1 MRNSYHDKELNRLL
15 AEADELLSDV
25 NLNLY
30 ETPAE
35 EQARKQAEAAEA
47 ARKQAEED
55 RKRAAAEAAERARR
69 QKEAAARQV
78 AAEAEAQARR
88 QAEEAA
94 RQAAAE
100 AETQAR
106 RQEEEAARQAAAEA
120 EAQARR
126 QEEEAARQAA
136 AEAEAQARRQAAEAA
151 KRAEAEAEAVRRQV
165 AVEAAEAARRQ
176 AEKAVH
182 KQAEPVEEVSEAA
195 EEETAVAEPVSE
207 QTEDDKKR
215 KVNVLRDSVWG
226 TVCYAAL
233 TMIYMEVILHFAV
246 YRTMDTNVFQ
256 SAAFAAA
263 AGCII
268 VLAVSW
274 LPEKVNHIVCMILL
288 ILGCGWF
295 DFQII
300 SHSWNESYALLSMD
314 IGYPLQVLKN
324 VIPALQSIGA
334 DMVWMVLMF
343 APVILFGI
351 FGRKL
356 LPLHRAGWMNRV
368 LMGLAGILL
377 AVVGFLCIEAHG
389 VGEGTPYE
397 TVRRFDANVDQEQ
410 AVEQMGITG
419 TVLLEGME
427 AFR

>member
-30 ETPAE
+30 VTPAE

-55 RKRAAAEAAERARR
+55 RKRAAAEAAERAR
-69 QKEAAARQV
+69 QQAEEAARQA

-100 AETQAR
+100 AEAQAR
-106 RQEEEAARQAAAEA
+106 QQAEEAAR
-120 EAQARR
+120 
-126 QEEEAARQAA
+126 
-136 AEAEAQARRQAAEAA
+136 
-151 KRAEAEAEAVRRQV
+151 RAEAEAEAVRRQV

-176 AEKAVH
+176 AEEAVH
-182 KQAEPVEEVSEAA
+182 RQAKPVEEVSEAA

-226 TVCYAAL
+226 TVCYAAM
-233 TMIYMEVILHFAV
+233 TMIYMEVILHLAV
-246 YRTMDTNVFQ
+246 YDTMDTNVFQ

-314 IGYPLQVLKN
+314 IGYPLQLLKN
-324 VIPALQSIGA
+324 IVPALQSTGA

-351 FGRKL
+351 VGRKL
-356 LPLHRAGWMNRV
+356 LPLRRSGWMNRV
-368 LMGLAGILL
+368 LMGLAGLLL
-377 AVVGFLCIEAHG
+377 AVMGFLCIEAHG
-389 VGEGTPYE
+389 AGEGTPYE
-397 TVRRFDANVDQEQ
+397 TIRRFDANVDQEQ

>member
-69 QKEAAARQV
+69 QAEEAARQA

-100 AETQAR
+100 AEAEAQAR
-106 RQEEEAARQAAAEA
+106 RQAEEAARQAAAEA
-120 EAQARR
+120 
-126 QEEEAARQAA
+126 
-136 AEAEAQARRQAAEAA
+136 QARRQAEEAA

-176 AEKAVH
+176 AEEAVH

-324 VIPALQSIGA
+324 IIPALQSTGA

-389 VGEGTPYE
+389 AGEGTPYE

>member
-69 QKEAAARQV
+69 QKEAARQV

-100 AETQAR
+100 AE
-106 RQEEEAARQAAAEA
+106 
-120 EAQARR
+120 
-126 QEEEAARQAA
+126 
-136 AEAEAQARRQAAEAA
+136 AQARRQAEEAA

-176 AEKAVH
+176 AEKAVY

-324 VIPALQSIGA
+324 IIPALQSTGA

-389 VGEGTPYE
+389 AGEGTPYE

>member
-69 QKEAAARQV
+69 Q
-78 AAEAEAQARR
+78 
-88 QAEEAA
+88 
-94 RQAAAE
+94 
-100 AETQAR
+100 
-106 RQEEEAARQAAAEA
+106 EEEARQAAAEA

-136 AEAEAQARRQAAEAA
+136 AEAEAEAQARRQAAEAA

-324 VIPALQSIGA
+324 IIPALQSTGA

-389 VGEGTPYE
+389 AGEGTPYE

>member
-69 QKEAAARQV
+69 QEEAAARQA

-94 RQAAAE
+94 RQAAE
-100 AETQAR
+100 
-106 RQEEEAARQAAAEA
+106 
-120 EAQARR
+120 
-126 QEEEAARQAA
+126 
-136 AEAEAQARRQAAEAA
+136 EAA

-176 AEKAVH
+176 AEEAVH

-207 QTEDDKKR
+207 QTKDDKKR

-324 VIPALQSIGA
+324 IIPALQSTGA

-389 VGEGTPYE
+389 AGEGTPYE

>member
-35 EQARKQAEAAEA
+35 EQARKQAEVAEA

-69 QKEAAARQV
+69 Q
-78 AAEAEAQARR
+78 
-88 QAEEAA
+88 AEEAA
-94 RQAAAE
+94 RQAAA
-100 AETQAR
+100 A
-106 RQEEEAARQAAAEA
+106 A
-120 EAQARR
+120 EAQAR
-126 QEEEAARQAA
+126 QQAEEAARQAA
-136 AEAEAQARRQAAEAA
+136 AEAEAQARRQAEEAA
-151 KRAEAEAEAVRRQV
+151 RRAEAEAEAVRRQV

-176 AEKAVH
+176 AEEAVH
-182 KQAEPVEEVSEAA
+182 RQAEQVEEVSEVA
-195 EEETAVAEPVSE
+195 EEETAAAEPVSE
-207 QTEDDKKR
+207 QTEDEKKR

-226 TVCYAAL
+226 TVCYAAMP
-233 TMIYMEVILHFAV
+233 MIYMEVILHLAV
-246 YRTMDTNVFQ
+246 YDTMDTNVFQ

-314 IGYPLQVLKN
+314 IGYPLQLLKN
-324 VIPALQSIGA
+324 IVPALQSTGA

-343 APVILFGI
+343 APVIIFGI
-351 FGRKL
+351 VGRKL
-356 LPLHRAGWMNRV
+356 LPLRRSGWMNRV

-377 AVVGFLCIEAHG
+377 AVMGFLCIEAHG
-389 VGEGTPYE
+389 AGEGTPYE

>member
-55 RKRAAAEAAERARR
+55 RKRAAAEAAEQARR
-69 QKEAAARQV
+69 QAEEAARQAAAEAEAQARQQAEEAARQA

-100 AETQAR
+100 AEAQAR
-106 RQEEEAARQAAAEA
+106 QQAEEAAR
-120 EAQARR
+120 
-126 QEEEAARQAA
+126 
-136 AEAEAQARRQAAEAA
+136 
-151 KRAEAEAEAVRRQV
+151 RAEAEAEAVRRQV

-176 AEKAVH
+176 AEEAVH
-182 KQAEPVEEVSEAA
+182 RQAEPVEEVSEAA

-226 TVCYAAL
+226 TVCYAAM
-233 TMIYMEVILHFAV
+233 TMIYMEVILHLAV
-246 YRTMDTNVFQ
+246 YDTMDTNVFQ

-314 IGYPLQVLKN
+314 IGYPLQLLKN
-324 VIPALQSIGA
+324 IVPALQSTGA

-351 FGRKL
+351 VGRKL
-356 LPLHRAGWMNRV
+356 LPLRRSGWMNRV

-389 VGEGTPYE
+389 AGEGTPYE

>member
-55 RKRAAAEAAERARR
+55 RKRAAAEAAERARQEAEEEAR
-69 QKEAAARQV
+69 QAAA
-78 AAEAEAQARR
+78 AEEAQVRQ

-94 RQAAAE
+94 RQAAAAEE
-100 AETQAR
+100 AQAR
-106 RQEEEAARQAAAEA
+106 QQAEEAARQAVAAE
-120 EAQARR
+120 EAQAR
-126 QEEEAARQAA
+126 QQAAEEARQAA
-136 AEAEAQARRQAAEAA
+136 AAAAHRQTGPME
-151 KRAEAEAEAVRRQV
+151 
-165 AVEAAEAARRQ
+165 
-176 AEKAVH
+176 
-182 KQAEPVEEVSEAA
+182 
-195 EEETAVAEPVSE
+195 
-207 QTEDDKKR
+207 
-215 KVNVLRDSVWG
+215 VLRDSVWG

-233 TMIYMEVILHFAV
+233 TMIYMEVILHLAV
-246 YRTMDTNVFQ
+246 YDTMDTNVFQ

-274 LPEKVNHIVCMILL
+274 LPEKVNHIVCMVLL

-300 SHSWNESYALLSMD
+300 SHSWNESYALLNMD

-324 VIPALQSIGA
+324 IVPALESTGV

-343 APVILFGI
+343 VPVILFGI

-356 LPLHRAGWMNRV
+356 LPLRRAGWMNRI

-377 AVVGFLCIEAHG
+377 AVMGFLCIEAHG

-397 TVRRFDANVDQEQ
+397 TVHRFEVNVDQEQ

-427 AFR
+427 VFR

>member
-69 QKEAAARQV
+69 Q
-78 AAEAEAQARR
+78 
-88 QAEEAA
+88 
-94 RQAAAE
+94 
-100 AETQAR
+100 
-106 RQEEEAARQAAAEA
+106 
-120 EAQARR
+120 
-126 QEEEAARQAA
+126 EEEAARQAA
-136 AEAEAQARRQAAEAA
+136 AEAEAQARRQAEEVARQVAAEAQARRQAEEAA

-176 AEKAVH
+176 AAEAVH

-207 QTEDDKKR
+207 QTENDKKR

-324 VIPALQSIGA
+324 IIPALQSIGA

>member
-69 QKEAAARQV
+69 QEEAARQV

-100 AETQAR
+100 AE
-106 RQEEEAARQAAAEA
+106 
-120 EAQARR
+120 
-126 QEEEAARQAA
+126 
-136 AEAEAQARRQAAEAA
+136 AQARRQAEEAA

-176 AEKAVH
+176 AEEAVH
-182 KQAEPVEEVSEAA
+182 KQAELVEEVSEAA

-324 VIPALQSIGA
+324 IIPALQSIGA

-356 LPLHRAGWMNRV
+356 LPLHRAGWMNQV

>member
-69 QKEAAARQV
+69 QEEAAARQAAAEAEAQARRQEEAAARQAAAEAEAQARRQAEEAARQV

-88 QAEEAA
+88 QAE
-94 RQAAAE
+94 
-100 AETQAR
+100 
-106 RQEEEAARQAAAEA
+106 
-120 EAQARR
+120 
-126 QEEEAARQAA
+126 
-136 AEAEAQARRQAAEAA
+136 EAA

-176 AEKAVH
+176 AEEAVH
-182 KQAEPVEEVSEAA
+182 KQAEPVEEVPEAA

-226 TVCYAAL
+226 TVCYAAM
-233 TMIYMEVILHFAV
+233 TMIYMEVILHLAV
-246 YRTMDTNVFQ
+246 YDTMDTNVFQ

-314 IGYPLQVLKN
+314 IGYPLQLLKN
-324 VIPALQSIGA
+324 IVPALQSTGA

-351 FGRKL
+351 VGRKL
-356 LPLHRAGWMNRV
+356 LPLRRSGWMNRV
-368 LMGLAGILL
+368 LMGLAGLLL
-377 AVVGFLCIEAHG
+377 AVMGFLCIEAHG
-389 VGEGTPYE
+389 AGEGTPYE
-397 TVRRFDANVDQEQ
+397 TIRRFDANVDQEQ

>member
-35 EQARKQAEAAEA
+35 EQARKQAETAEA

-55 RKRAAAEAAERARR
+55 RKRAAAEAAERAR
-69 QKEAAARQV
+69 QEAEEEARQ
-78 AAEAEAQARR
+78 AAVEAQARQ

-94 RQAAAE
+94 RQAAAAEE
-100 AETQAR
+100 AQAR
-106 RQEEEAARQAAAEA
+106 QQVEEAQARQQVEEAARQAVAAE
-120 EAQARR
+120 EAQAR
-126 QEEEAARQAA
+126 QQAAEEARQAA
-136 AEAEAQARRQAAEAA
+136 EEAA
-151 KRAEAEAEAVRRQV
+151 HRQTGPM
-165 AVEAAEAARRQ
+165 E
-176 AEKAVH
+176 
-182 KQAEPVEEVSEAA
+182 
-195 EEETAVAEPVSE
+195 
-207 QTEDDKKR
+207 
-215 KVNVLRDSVWG
+215 VLRDSVWG

-233 TMIYMEVILHFAV
+233 TMIYMEVILHLAV
-246 YRTMDTNVFQ
+246 YDTMDTNVFQ

-274 LPEKVNHIVCMILL
+274 LPEKVNHIVCMVLL

-300 SHSWNESYALLSMD
+300 SHSWNESYALLNMD

-324 VIPALQSIGA
+324 IVPALESTGA

-343 APVILFGI
+343 VPVILFGI

-356 LPLHRAGWMNRV
+356 LPLRRAGWMNRI

-377 AVVGFLCIEAHG
+377 AVMGFLCIEAHG

-397 TVRRFDANVDQEQ
+397 TVHRFEANVDQEQ

-427 AFR
+427 VFR

>member
-69 QKEAAARQV
+69 Q
-78 AAEAEAQARR
+78 
-88 QAEEAA
+88 
-94 RQAAAE
+94 
-100 AETQAR
+100 
-106 RQEEEAARQAAAEA
+106 EEEAARQAVAEA
-120 EAQARR
+120 EAQAWR
-126 QEEEAARQAA
+126 QAEEAARQAA
-136 AEAEAQARRQAAEAA
+136 AEAEAQARRQAEEAAKQAVAEAEAQVRRQAEEAA

-165 AVEAAEAARRQ
+165 AVEVAEAARRQ
-176 AEKAVH
+176 AEEAVH
-182 KQAEPVEEVSEAA
+182 RQAEPVEEVPEAA

-215 KVNVLRDSVWG
+215 RVNVLRDSVWG

-324 VIPALQSIGA
+324 IIPALQSTGA

-389 VGEGTPYE
+389 AGEGTPYE

>member
-69 QKEAAARQV
+69 QEEEAARQA

-100 AETQAR
+100 AE
-106 RQEEEAARQAAAEA
+106 
-120 EAQARR
+120 AQARR
-126 QEEEAARQAA
+126 QAEEVARQVA
-136 AEAEAQARRQAAEAA
+136 AEAQARRQAEEAA

-176 AEKAVH
+176 AAEAVH

-207 QTEDDKKR
+207 QTENDKKR

-324 VIPALQSIGA
+324 IIPALQSIGA

>member
-69 QKEAAARQV
+69 QEEAAARQAEAEAQARRQAEEAARQA

-100 AETQAR
+100 A
-106 RQEEEAARQAAAEA
+106 
-120 EAQARR
+120 
-126 QEEEAARQAA
+126 
-136 AEAEAQARRQAAEAA
+136 QARRQAEEAA
-151 KRAEAEAEAVRRQV
+151 KRAVAEAEAVRRQV

-176 AEKAVH
+176 AEEAVH

-324 VIPALQSIGA
+324 IIPALQSTGA

>member
-69 QKEAAARQV
+69 QEEAAARQ
-78 AAEAEAQARR
+78 AAAEAQARR

-100 AETQAR
+100 AE
-106 RQEEEAARQAAAEA
+106 
-120 EAQARR
+120 
-126 QEEEAARQAA
+126 
-136 AEAEAQARRQAAEAA
+136 AQARRQAEEAA
-151 KRAEAEAEAVRRQV
+151 KRAVAEAEAVRRQV

-176 AEKAVH
+176 AEEAVH

-324 VIPALQSIGA
+324 IIPALQSTGA

>member
-55 RKRAAAEAAERARR
+55 RKRAAAEAAERAR
-69 QKEAAARQV
+69 QQAEEAARQAEAEAEAQARQQAEE
-78 AAEAEAQARR
+78 AARQAAAAAEAQARR

-94 RQAAAE
+94 R
-100 AETQAR
+100 
-106 RQEEEAARQAAAEA
+106 
-120 EAQARR
+120 
-126 QEEEAARQAA
+126 
-136 AEAEAQARRQAAEAA
+136 
-151 KRAEAEAEAVRRQV
+151 RAEAEAEAVRRQV

-176 AEKAVH
+176 AEEAVH
-182 KQAEPVEEVSEAA
+182 RQAELEEEVSEAA
-195 EEETAVAEPVSE
+195 EEETAAAEPVSE

-233 TMIYMEVILHFAV
+233 TMIYMEVILHLAV
-246 YRTMDTNVFQ
+246 YDTMDTNVFQ

-324 VIPALQSIGA
+324 IIPALQSTGA

-389 VGEGTPYE
+389 AGEGTPYE
-397 TVRRFDANVDQEQ
+397 TIRRFDSNVNQEQ

>member
-1 MRNSYHDKELNRLL
+1 MKNSYHDKELNRLL

-69 QKEAAARQV
+69 QEEAAARQ
-78 AAEAEAQARR
+78 AEAEAQARR

-100 AETQAR
+100 AE
-106 RQEEEAARQAAAEA
+106 
-120 EAQARR
+120 AQARR
-126 QEEEAARQAA
+126 QAEAAARQAA
-136 AEAEAQARRQAAEAA
+136 AEAEAQARRQAEEAA

-176 AEKAVH
+176 AEEAVH

-324 VIPALQSIGA
+324 IIPALQSTGA

>member
-35 EQARKQAEAAEA
+35 EQARKQAEAA
-47 ARKQAEED
+47 RKQAEED

-69 QKEAAARQV
+69 QEEEARQA

-88 QAEEAA
+88 QAA
-94 RQAAAE
+94 
-100 AETQAR
+100 
-106 RQEEEAARQAAAEA
+106 EAARQAAAEA

-126 QEEEAARQAA
+126 QAAEAARQAA

-324 VIPALQSIGA
+324 IIPALQSTGA

-389 VGEGTPYE
+389 AGEGTPYE

>member
-69 QKEAAARQV
+69 Q
-78 AAEAEAQARR
+78 
-88 QAEEAA
+88 EEEA

-100 AETQAR
+100 AEAQAR

-120 EAQARR
+120 EAEAQARR
-126 QEEEAARQAA
+126 QAAEAARQAA

-324 VIPALQSIGA
+324 IIPALQSTGA

-389 VGEGTPYE
+389 AGEGTPYE

>member
-69 QKEAAARQV
+69 QEEEAARQ
-78 AAEAEAQARR
+78 AAAEAQARR

-100 AETQAR
+100 AE
-106 RQEEEAARQAAAEA
+106 
-120 EAQARR
+120 
-126 QEEEAARQAA
+126 
-136 AEAEAQARRQAAEAA
+136 AQARRQAEEAA

-176 AEKAVH
+176 AEEAVH

-324 VIPALQSIGA
+324 IIPALQSTGA

-389 VGEGTPYE
+389 AGEGTPYE

>member
-69 QKEAAARQV
+69 QKEAARQV

-100 AETQAR
+100 A
-106 RQEEEAARQAAAEA
+106 
-120 EAQARR
+120 
-126 QEEEAARQAA
+126 
-136 AEAEAQARRQAAEAA
+136 QARRQAEEAA
-151 KRAEAEAEAVRRQV
+151 KRAEAEAEAVRLQV

-176 AEKAVH
+176 AEEAVH

-195 EEETAVAEPVSE
+195 EEETAVAEPVSK

-324 VIPALQSIGA
+324 IIPALQSTGA

-389 VGEGTPYE
+389 AGEGTPYE

>member
-55 RKRAAAEAAERARR
+55 RKRAAAEAAEQARR
-69 QKEAAARQV
+69 QAEEAARQAAAEAEAQARQQAEEAARQA

-100 AETQAR
+100 AE
-106 RQEEEAARQAAAEA
+106 
-120 EAQARR
+120 
-126 QEEEAARQAA
+126 
-136 AEAEAQARRQAAEAA
+136 AQARRQAEEAA
-151 KRAEAEAEAVRRQV
+151 RRAEAEAEAVRRQV

-176 AEKAVH
+176 AEEAVH
-182 KQAEPVEEVSEAA
+182 RQAEQVEEVSEAA

-314 IGYPLQVLKN
+314 IGYPLQLLKN
-324 VIPALQSIGA
+324 IVPALQSTGA

-351 FGRKL
+351 VGRKL
-356 LPLHRAGWMNRV
+356 LPLRRSGWMNRV
-368 LMGLAGILL
+368 LMGLAGVLL
-377 AVVGFLCIEAHG
+377 AVMGFLCIEAHG
-389 VGEGTPYE
+389 AGEGTPYE
-397 TVRRFDANVDQEQ
+397 TIRRFDANVDQEQ

>member
-69 QKEAAARQV
+69 QEEAAARQ
-78 AAEAEAQARR
+78 AAVEAEAQARR

-94 RQAAAE
+94 RQAAAK
-100 AETQAR
+100 
-106 RQEEEAARQAAAEA
+106 A
-120 EAQARR
+120 EAQAQR
-126 QEEEAARQAA
+126 QAEEAARQAA
-136 AEAEAQARRQAAEAA
+136 AEAEAQARRQAEEAA

-176 AEKAVH
+176 AEEAVH

-207 QTEDDKKR
+207 QTENDKKR

-324 VIPALQSIGA
+324 IIPALQSIGA

>member
-69 QKEAAARQV
+69 QEEAARQV

-100 AETQAR
+100 TEAQAQ
-106 RQEEEAARQAAAEA
+106 RQAEEAARQAAAEA
-120 EAQARR
+120 EAQAW
-126 QEEEAARQAA
+126 RQA
-136 AEAEAQARRQAAEAA
+136 EEAA

-176 AEKAVH
+176 AEEAVH

-324 VIPALQSIGA
+324 IIPALQSTGA

>member
-69 QKEAAARQV
+69 QEEEAARQA

-100 AETQAR
+100 AA
-106 RQEEEAARQAAAEA
+106 
-120 EAQARR
+120 
-126 QEEEAARQAA
+126 
-136 AEAEAQARRQAAEAA
+136 AQARRQAEEAA
-151 KRAEAEAEAVRRQV
+151 RQV

-176 AEKAVH
+176 AEAAVH
-182 KQAEPVEEVSEAA
+182 RQAEPVKEVSEAAEA

-215 KVNVLRDSVWG
+215 RVNVLRDSVWG

-324 VIPALQSIGA
+324 IIPALQSTGA

>member
-69 QKEAAARQV
+69 QEEAAARQA

-94 RQAAAE
+94 RQAAE
-100 AETQAR
+100 
-106 RQEEEAARQAAAEA
+106 
-120 EAQARR
+120 
-126 QEEEAARQAA
+126 
-136 AEAEAQARRQAAEAA
+136 EAA

-165 AVEAAEAARRQ
+165 AVEAAEVARRQ
-176 AEKAVH
+176 AEEAVH

-274 LPEKVNHIVCMILL
+274 LPEKMNHIVCMILL

-324 VIPALQSIGA
+324 IIPALQSTGA

-389 VGEGTPYE
+389 AGEGTPYE

>member
-69 QKEAAARQV
+69 QEEAARQV

-100 AETQAR
+100 AE
-106 RQEEEAARQAAAEA
+106 
-120 EAQARR
+120 AQARR
-126 QEEEAARQAA
+126 QAEEAARQAA
-136 AEAEAQARRQAAEAA
+136 AEAEAQARRQAEEAA

-176 AEKAVH
+176 AEEAVH
-182 KQAEPVEEVSEAA
+182 KQAELVEEVSEAA

-263 AGCII
+263 AGYII

-324 VIPALQSIGA
+324 IIPALQSIGA

>member
-69 QKEAAARQV
+69 QEEAAARQA

-100 AETQAR
+100 AE
-106 RQEEEAARQAAAEA
+106 
-120 EAQARR
+120 AQARR
-126 QEEEAARQAA
+126 QAEETARQ
-136 AEAEAQARRQAAEAA
+136 AEAQARRQAEEAA

-195 EEETAVAEPVSE
+195 EEETAVAKPVSE

-274 LPEKVNHIVCMILL
+274 LPEKMNHIVCMILL

-324 VIPALQSIGA
+324 IIPALQSTGA

-389 VGEGTPYE
+389 AGEGTPYE

>member
-69 QKEAAARQV
+69 Q
-78 AAEAEAQARR
+78 
-88 QAEEAA
+88 EEA
-94 RQAAAE
+94 
-100 AETQAR
+100 
-106 RQEEEAARQAAAEA
+106 
-120 EAQARR
+120 
-126 QEEEAARQAA
+126 AARQAA
-136 AEAEAQARRQAAEAA
+136 AEAEAQARRQAEEAA

-176 AEKAVH
+176 AEAAVH
-182 KQAEPVEEVSEAA
+182 RQAEPVKEVSEAA

-215 KVNVLRDSVWG
+215 RVNVLRDSVWG

-324 VIPALQSIGA
+324 IIPALQSIGA

>member
-55 RKRAAAEAAERARR
+55 RKRAAAEAAER
-69 QKEAAARQV
+69 V
-78 AAEAEAQARR
+78 RR

-94 RQAAAE
+94 R
-100 AETQAR
+100 
-106 RQEEEAARQAAAEA
+106 
-120 EAQARR
+120 
-126 QEEEAARQAA
+126 
-136 AEAEAQARRQAAEAA
+136 
-151 KRAEAEAEAVRRQV
+151 RAEAEAEAVRRQV
-165 AVEAAEAARRQ
+165 AVEAAETARRQ
-176 AEKAVH
+176 AEEAAH
-182 KQAEPVEEVSEAA
+182 RQTEPVKETSVAEVSV
-195 EEETAVAEPVSE
+195 EETAAAEPVSV

-233 TMIYMEVILHFAV
+233 TMIYIEVILHLAV
-246 YRTMDTNVFQ
+246 YDTMDTNVFQ

-324 VIPALQSIGA
+324 IIPALQSTGA

-351 FGRKL
+351 VGRKL
-356 LPLHRAGWMNRV
+356 LPLRRSGWMNRV

-377 AVVGFLCIEAHG
+377 AVMGFLCIEAHG
-389 VGEGTPYE
+389 AGEGTPYE
-397 TVRRFDANVDQEQ
+397 TVHRFDANVDQEQ

>member
-69 QKEAAARQV
+69 QEA
-78 AAEAEAQARR
+78 
-88 QAEEAA
+88 EAA

-100 AETQAR
+100 AEAQAR

-182 KQAEPVEEVSEAA
+182 RQAEPVEEVSEAA
-195 EEETAVAEPVSE
+195 EKETAVAEPVSE

-324 VIPALQSIGA
+324 IIPALQSTGA

-389 VGEGTPYE
+389 AGEGTPYE

>member
-69 QKEAAARQV
+69 QKEAARQV

-100 AETQAR
+100 AE
-106 RQEEEAARQAAAEA
+106 
-120 EAQARR
+120 
-126 QEEEAARQAA
+126 
-136 AEAEAQARRQAAEAA
+136 AQARRQAEEAA

-176 AEKAVH
+176 AEEAVH

-324 VIPALQSIGA
+324 IIPALQSTGA

>member
-69 QKEAAARQV
+69 QEEAARQA

-94 RQAAAE
+94 RQAAE
-100 AETQAR
+100 
-106 RQEEEAARQAAAEA
+106 
-120 EAQARR
+120 
-126 QEEEAARQAA
+126 
-136 AEAEAQARRQAAEAA
+136 EAA

-176 AEKAVH
+176 AEEAVH

-324 VIPALQSIGA
+324 IIPALQSTGA

-389 VGEGTPYE
+389 AGEGTPYE

>member
-69 QKEAAARQV
+69 QEEAAARQA

-94 RQAAAE
+94 RQAAE
-100 AETQAR
+100 
-106 RQEEEAARQAAAEA
+106 
-120 EAQARR
+120 
-126 QEEEAARQAA
+126 
-136 AEAEAQARRQAAEAA
+136 EAA

-195 EEETAVAEPVSE
+195 EKETAVAEPVSE

-324 VIPALQSIGA
+324 IIPALQSTGA

-389 VGEGTPYE
+389 AGEGTPYE

>member
-69 QKEAAARQV
+69 QEEAAARQ
-78 AAEAEAQARR
+78 AEAEAQARR

-100 AETQAR
+100 AEAQAW
-106 RQEEEAARQAAAEA
+106 RQAE
-120 EAQARR
+120 
-126 QEEEAARQAA
+126 
-136 AEAEAQARRQAAEAA
+136 EAA

-176 AEKAVH
+176 AEEAVH

-324 VIPALQSIGA
+324 IIPALQSIGA

>member
-69 QKEAAARQV
+69 QEEEAARQAAAEAAAQARRQAEAAARQA
-78 AAEAEAQARR
+78 AAEAAAQARR

-100 AETQAR
+100 AEA
-106 RQEEEAARQAAAEA
+106 
-120 EAQARR
+120 
-126 QEEEAARQAA
+126 
-136 AEAEAQARRQAAEAA
+136 
-151 KRAEAEAEAVRRQV
+151 
-165 AVEAAEAARRQ
+165 
-176 AEKAVH
+176 
-182 KQAEPVEEVSEAA
+182 QAEPVEEVSEAA

-215 KVNVLRDSVWG
+215 RVNVLRDSVWG

-324 VIPALQSIGA
+324 IIPALQSTGA

>member
-55 RKRAAAEAAERARR
+55 RKRAAAEAAEQARR
-69 QKEAAARQV
+69 QAEEAARRAE
-78 AAEAEAQARR
+78 AEAEAQARQQAEEAARQAAAAAEARARR

-100 AETQAR
+100 AEAQDRQQA
-106 RQEEEAARQAAAEA
+106 EEAAR
-120 EAQARR
+120 
-126 QEEEAARQAA
+126 
-136 AEAEAQARRQAAEAA
+136 
-151 KRAEAEAEAVRRQV
+151 RAEAEAEAVRRQV

-176 AEKAVH
+176 AEEAVH
-182 KQAEPVEEVSEAA
+182 RQAEPVEEVSEAA
-195 EEETAVAEPVSE
+195 EEETAVEPVSE

-233 TMIYMEVILHFAV
+233 TMIYMEVILHLAV
-246 YRTMDTNVFQ
+246 YDTMDTNVFQ

-314 IGYPLQVLKN
+314 IGYPLQLLKN
-324 VIPALQSIGA
+324 IVPALQSTGA

-351 FGRKL
+351 VGRKL
-356 LPLHRAGWMNRV
+356 LPLRRSGWMNRV

-389 VGEGTPYE
+389 AGEGTPYE
-397 TVRRFDANVDQEQ
+397 TVCRFDTNVDQEQ

>member
-35 EQARKQAEAAEA
+35 EQARKQAEVAEA

-69 QKEAAARQV
+69 QAEEAARQT
-78 AAEAEAQARR
+78 AAEAEAQARQ

-100 AETQAR
+100 AQER
-106 RQEEEAARQAAAEA
+106 RQEEEAARQAAAAA
-120 EAQARR
+120 EAQAR
-126 QEEEAARQAA
+126 QQAEEAAR
-136 AEAEAQARRQAAEAA
+136 
-151 KRAEAEAEAVRRQV
+151 RAEAEAEAVRRQV

-176 AEKAVH
+176 AEEAVH
-182 KQAEPVEEVSEAA
+182 RQAKPVEEVSEAA

-233 TMIYMEVILHFAV
+233 TMIYMEVILHLAV
-246 YRTMDTNVFQ
+246 YDTMDTNVFQ

-314 IGYPLQVLKN
+314 IGYPLQLLKN
-324 VIPALQSIGA
+324 IVPALQSTGA

-351 FGRKL
+351 VGRKL
-356 LPLHRAGWMNRV
+356 LPLRRSGWMNRV

-389 VGEGTPYE
+389 AGEGTPYE

>member
-47 ARKQAEED
+47 ARKQAEEG

-69 QKEAAARQV
+69 QEEA

-88 QAEEAA
+88 QAEAAA

-100 AETQAR
+100 A
-106 RQEEEAARQAAAEA
+106 
-120 EAQARR
+120 
-126 QEEEAARQAA
+126 
-136 AEAEAQARRQAAEAA
+136 QARRQAEEAA

-176 AEKAVH
+176 AEEAVH

-324 VIPALQSIGA
+324 IIPALQSTGA

-410 AVEQMGITG
+410 AVEQMGIIG